1 MSTQP
6 DFHLDYPWYRR
17 HDAQLIELLAAQWGG
32 VRVELV
38 TREAVGPCD
47 GGMCVPHHV
56 VSFLTEGRR
65 SGVINSIEGST
76 PRRVGHDAGWT
87 RIVPAGCHVHTHWER
102 GRRTYLMAF
111 IEPQHLQTLG
121 DTYGVT
127 VSQDLQ
133 EQVDV
138 RDQRLARV
146 LGDMSQELR
155 EPGLLSEVLGL
166 AMAEQFCVQLLR
178 LMQQQSAKLP
188 MARGGLA
195 TRPLALVLEMIEQG
209 LDGRLSVDALA
220 QAAGLSVNHF
230 AQAFRQSTGL
240 PPHRYILEKRLDA
253 ARRLLGDPSLTL
265 TEIALRAGFGGS
277 SQFATAFR
285 RATGLSPSDWR
296 R

>member
-209 LDGRLSVDALA
+209 LDGGHQGLGDRHLEIGEVDRLGEKIERAAIHRGADIGHILVINSFLLA
-220 QAAGLSVNHF
+220 SQRIV
-230 AQAFRQSTGL
+230 
-240 PPHRYILEKRLDA
+240 HRYK
-253 ARRLLGDPSLTL
+253 TL
-265 TEIALRAGFGGS
+265 
-277 SQFATAFR
+277 
-285 RATGLSPSDWR
+285 
-296 R
+296 